1 MKSSSIAIAA
11 TVALA
16 AGATM
21 HATDARA
28 AISATTPVG
37 ACLGSSPA
45 SEANLRERPLGV
57 RNEGATAVFVSC
69 AAQWGYNPYQVIDAS
84 IVVTNAN
91 AQAVDVACT
100 LVDGVLDT
108 VAYFPKTVSIAANG
122 TGKMVWR
129 YSDYGNTSFSGFENF
144 SCNLPPGVEINFVG
158 FGYESHPFGN

>member
-11 TVALA
+11 TLVLA
-16 AGATM
+16 ASATM
-21 HATDARA
+21 RSTDAQA

-37 ACLGSSPA
+37 ACLGSSRA
-45 SEANLRERPLGV
+45 SDANLRERPLGV

-69 AAQWGYNPYQVIDAS
+69 AAQWGYNPYQVADAS
-84 IVVTNAN
+84 IVVTNSN
-91 AQAVDVACT
+91 ARAVDVACT

-108 VAYFPKTVSIAANG
+108 VTYFPKTVSIAANG
-122 TGKMVWR
+122 VGEMVWR

-158 FGYESHPFGN
+158 FGYDSRPSGN